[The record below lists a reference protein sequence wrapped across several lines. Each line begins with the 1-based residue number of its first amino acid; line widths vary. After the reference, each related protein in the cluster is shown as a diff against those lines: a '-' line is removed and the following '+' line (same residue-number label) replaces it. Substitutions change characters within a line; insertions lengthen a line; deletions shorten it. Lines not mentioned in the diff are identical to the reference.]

1 MNLIKST
8 GTFGFF
14 TLISRIL
21 GYLRDILIAIF
32 LGTGVLADAFFIAF
46 RIPNTFRRLFSEGT
60 FNAAFVPSYASEIT
74 KGKKQSNKFANK
86 IFNLLFLSLLF
97 LVLIVQIFMPAFVSI
112 IAPGFVENVEKMEL
126 AISLTRITFPFLF
139 FICLASF
146 FSAILNSHNKFASA
160 SAAPII
166 LNLILI
172 GILLFSKTLGDELV
186 YYLSYGVSF
195 AGFLQLVFLYK
206 FVKKFYALKFYFSF
220 DRTKENNLIDDK
232 VKVFF
237 KKLLPSIFAS
247 GVTQINILVGT
258 IIASFQASA
267 VSYLYYADRIYQINL
282 AIAGI
287 AIGVVILP
295 QLSKYIQS
303 KKKSKI
309 LLIQNKAL
317 ELSLFLTLP
326 ASAALLIA
334 SEEIISA
341 LFGYGSFDKVSVLNS
356 GKALYYFALGLPA
369 FSLIKVFSS
378 FFFANHNTKVPFYIS
393 LFSVLINIVISISY
407 FNEVGF
413 IIIPIATTISS
424 WLNAMLLFV
433 FLKNRNLFSFNN
445 IFLVRFIKIIAAS
458 LLMAIFFNFLIIYFK
473 YELAFGQNIKSFYLI
488 LSVTLSLLFYLFVSY
503 WIKAFKVSDIKL
515 KY

>member
-1 MNLIKST
+1 MNLLKST

-14 TLISRIL
+14 TLLSRIL

-60 FNAAFVPSYASEIT
+60 FNAAFVPSYASEIV
-74 KGKKQSNKFANK
+74 KGKKQSNKFANN
-86 IFNLLFLSLLF
+86 IFNLLFLGLLF

-126 AISLTRITFPFLF
+126 AISLTRITFPFLLF
-139 FICLASF
+139 VCLASF
-146 FSAILNSHNKFASA
+146 FSAILNSHNKFAAA

-166 LNLILI
+166 LNIILI
-172 GILLFSKTLGDELV
+172 GVLLFSKLLGDNLV
-186 YYLSYGVSF
+186 FYLSYGVSF
-195 AGFLQLVFLYK
+195 SGFLQLVFLYK
-206 FVKKFYALKFYFSF
+206 FVRKFYSLKLDFKIKTNS
-220 DRTKENNLIDDK
+220 KI
-232 VKVFF
+232 KVFF

-287 AIGVVILP
+287 AIGVVVLP
-295 QLSKYIQS
+295 QLSKYIQT

-309 LLIQNKAL
+309 HLIQNKAL

-341 LFGYGSFDKVSVLNS
+341 LFGYGSFDQVSVLNS

-378 FFFANHNTKVPFYIS
+378 FFFANHDTKIPFYIS

-407 FNEVGF
+407 FNEIGF

-424 WLNAMLLFV
+424 WFNAILLFA
-433 FLKNRNLFSFNN
+433 FLKNRDLFSFNK
-445 IFLVRFIKIIAAS
+445 IFLVRFVKIIAAS
-458 LLMAIFFNFLIIYFK
+458 LLMAIFFNFLITYFK
-473 YELAFGQNIKSFYLI
+473 YELAFNQNIKSFYLI
-488 LSVTLSLLFYLFVSY
+488 LSVILSLLFYLFVSY
-503 WIKAFKVSDIKL
+503 WIKAFKTSDIKL

>member
-1 MNLIKST
+1 MNLLKST

-14 TLISRIL
+14 TLLSRIL

-60 FNAAFVPSYASEIT
+60 FNAAFVPSYASEIV
-74 KGKKQSNKFANK
+74 KGKKQSNKFANN
-86 IFNLLFLSLLF
+86 IFNLLFLGLLF

-139 FICLASF
+139 FVCLASF
-146 FSAILNSHNKFASA
+146 FSAILNSHNKFAAA

-166 LNLILI
+166 LNIILI
-172 GILLFSKTLGDELV
+172 GVLLFSKLLGDNLV
-186 YYLSYGVSF
+186 FYLSYGVSF

-206 FVKKFYALKFYFSF
+206 FVRKFYSLKLDFKIKTNS
-220 DRTKENNLIDDK
+220 KI
-232 VKVFF
+232 KVFF

-287 AIGVVILP
+287 AIGVVVLP
-295 QLSKYIQS
+295 QLSKHIQT

-309 LLIQNKAL
+309 HLIQNKAL

-341 LFGYGSFDKVSVLNS
+341 LFGYGSFDQVSVLNS

-378 FFFANHNTKVPFYIS
+378 FFFANQDTKIPFYIS

-407 FNEVGF
+407 FNEIGF

-424 WLNAMLLFV
+424 WFNAILLFA
-433 FLKNRNLFSFNN
+433 FLKNRDLFSFNK
-445 IFLVRFIKIIAAS
+445 IFLVRFVKIIAAS
-458 LLMAIFFNFLIIYFK
+458 LLMAIFFNFLITYFK
-473 YELAFGQNIKSFYLI
+473 YELAFNQNIKSFYLI
-488 LSVTLSLLFYLFVSY
+488 LSVILSLLFYLFVSY
-503 WIKAFKVSDIKL
+503 WIKAFKTSDIKL

>member
-1 MNLIKST
+1 MNLLKST

-14 TLISRIL
+14 TLLSRIL

-60 FNAAFVPSYASEIT
+60 FNAAFVPSYASEIV
-74 KGKKQSNKFANK
+74 KGKKQSNKFANN
-86 IFNLLFLSLLF
+86 IFNLLFLGLLF

-126 AISLTRITFPFLF
+126 AVSLTRITFPFLLF
-139 FICLASF
+139 VCLASF
-146 FSAILNSHNKFASA
+146 FSAILNSHNKFAAA

-166 LNLILI
+166 LNIILI
-172 GILLFSKTLGDELV
+172 GVLLFSKLLGDNLV
-186 YYLSYGVSF
+186 FYLSYGVSF

-206 FVKKFYALKFYFSF
+206 FVRKFYSLKLDFKIKTNS
-220 DRTKENNLIDDK
+220 KI
-232 VKVFF
+232 KVFF

-287 AIGVVILP
+287 AIGVVVLP
-295 QLSKYIQS
+295 QLSKYIQT

-309 LLIQNKAL
+309 HLIQNKAL

-341 LFGYGSFDKVSVLNS
+341 LFGYGSFDQVSVINS

-378 FFFANHNTKVPFYIS
+378 FFFANHDTKIPFYIS

-407 FNEVGF
+407 FNEIGF

-424 WLNAMLLFV
+424 WFNAILLFA
-433 FLKNRNLFSFNN
+433 FLKNRDLFSFNK
-445 IFLVRFIKIIAAS
+445 IFLVRFVKIIVAS
-458 LLMAIFFNFLIIYFK
+458 LLMAILFNFLITYFK
-473 YELAFGQNIKSFYLI
+473 YELAFNQNIKSFYLI
-488 LSVTLSLLFYLFVSY
+488 LSVILSLLFYLFVSY
-503 WIKAFKVSDIKL
+503 WIKAFKTSDIKL